1 MCQMH
6 LLGMTRIAH
15 CVCVCVTLGMGAA
28 SVEDQ
33 QGTHLHRGQSA
44 SVPMV
49 SSRSVGGAQN
59 VSFTY

>member
-1 MCQMH
+1 MY
-6 LLGMTRIAH
+6 
-15 CVCVCVTLGMGAA
+15 VYVTLGMGAA

-44 SVPMV
+44 SVPTV
-49 SSRSVGGAQN
+49 SSRNVGGAQN